1 MRQLTVRFAY
11 HFLREHLWD
20 VKENK
25 EVGRCLSTNAQEKF
39 VHALSVLYDAE
50 HQLLEAQQQ
59 MLEQASDGD
68 LKRALQPHI
77 SETQHQ
83 IQNLEQVCSQMGQQP
98 QRVTC
103 EAAQGLVSDAQK
115 SLQEAQS
122 ERIRDTLIADA
133 QAKAEYFEIACY
145 RALIIGAQQM
155 GQEEAVNL
163 LQQNLRQ
170 EERMSG
176 LVLQSAPALV
186 RKAMQ
191 AS

>member
-1 MRQLTVRFAY
+1 M
-11 HFLREHLWD
+11 
-20 VKENK
+20 
-25 EVGRCLSTNAQEKF
+25 
-39 VHALSVLYDAE
+39 LYDAE